1 MGVEIDKRQR
11 SLRERAEALLNQTHE
26 GSIDLSPGE
35 IRRLIHDLSVYQI
48 ELELQNEDLRNTQSQ
63 LEHTRD
69 RYARLYHQAPV
80 GYLSL
85 DASGIIQQVNQT
97 FADQIGWEG
106 PDLFGQ
112 ALADFMTGPDRETFL
127 SRFRAFF
134 NHPDSKSIDA
144 TLHGKSRHTFHAR
157 LTGRRDADAPL
168 LPQRS
173 SQAMLLVIVHDI
185 SAQKAME
192 DTLRESE
199 EQFRS
204 YYELGLIGMAIL
216 SPDKSWV
223 QFNDR
228 MCEML
233 GYTREELATRN
244 WADLTHPDDLEA
256 NMIQFERVVAGKSE
270 GYSLDKRYIRQDGG
284 IVHAV
289 VSAKGVRNPDGSAR
303 HFVAMVQDMTERKQ
317 AEEMLR
323 EREAVLHGI
332 TDSARDAIVM
342 LDPEGRISFWNPAA
356 EHIFGYTRDEALG
369 QDLHL
374 LLAPERYHDAHH
386 KAFIEFQQAGR
397 GNAIGKTLGLHA
409 RCKNGA
415 EIAVALSL
423 SAVHI
428 QNQWQAVGIL
438 RDETERQAQ
447 ERELRRLATTDHL
460 TGLANRRHFLGQVD
474 LELERFKRY
483 ARPAALLMM
492 DLDHFKQ
499 VNDTYGHATGDRA
512 LQHFATVAQAV
523 LRRTDLLSRLG
534 GEEFAALLPD
544 ADPEGA
550 GHLAERLRGALAD
563 APIPLET
570 GNIALTVSIGVA
582 LFSPADL
589 ETSAIL
595 GRADRALYRAK
606 DRGRN
611 RVEMETLD

>member
-1 MGVEIDKRQR
+1 
-11 SLRERAEALLNQTHE
+11 
-26 GSIDLSPGE
+26 
-35 IRRLIHDLSVYQI
+35 
-48 ELELQNEDLRNTQSQ
+48 
-63 LEHTRD
+63 
-69 RYARLYHQAPV
+69 
-80 GYLSL
+80 
-85 DASGIIQQVNQT
+85 
-97 FADQIGWEG
+97 
-106 PDLFGQ
+106 
-112 ALADFMTGPDRETFL
+112 
-127 SRFRAFF
+127 
-134 NHPDSKSIDA
+134 
-144 TLHGKSRHTFHAR
+144 
-157 LTGRRDADAPL
+157 
-168 LPQRS
+168 
-173 SQAMLLVIVHDI
+173 
-185 SAQKAME
+185 
-192 DTLRESE
+192 
-199 EQFRS
+199 
-204 YYELGLIGMAIL
+204 
-216 SPDKSWV
+216 
-223 QFNDR
+223 
-228 MCEML
+228 
-233 GYTREELATRN
+233 
-244 WADLTHPDDLEA
+244 
-256 NMIQFERVVAGKSE
+256 
-270 GYSLDKRYIRQDGG
+270 
-284 IVHAV
+284 
-289 VSAKGVRNPDGSAR
+289 
-303 HFVAMVQDMTERKQ
+303 
-317 AEEMLR
+317 
-323 EREAVLHGI
+323 
-332 TDSARDAIVM
+332 M
-342 LDPEGRISFWNPAA
+342 LDPEGRISFWNPSA

-409 RCKNGA
+409 RCKDGS

-428 QNQWQAVGIL
+428 RDQWQAVGIL

-474 LELERFKRY
+474 FELERFKRY

>member
-1 MGVEIDKRQR
+1 VGVEIDKRQR
-11 SLRERAEALLNQTHE
+11 SLRERAEALLNQVHE
-26 GSIDLSPGE
+26 DWIDLSPGE
-35 IRRLIHDLSVYQI
+35 IRRLVHDLSVYQI
-48 ELELQNEDLRNTQSQ
+48 ELELQNEDLRSTQSQ

-69 RYARLYHQAPV
+69 RYARLYHQSPV

-85 DASGIIQQVNQT
+85 DANGIIQQVNQT

-106 PDLFGQ
+106 PDLVDR
-112 ALADFMTGPDRETFL
+112 ALVDFMTGPDREAFL

-134 NHPDSKSIDA
+134 SQPDSKSIDA
-144 TLHGKSRHTFHAR
+144 TLHGKSGHTFRAR
-157 LTGRRDADAPL
+157 LTGRRDADAL
-168 LPQRS
+168 
-173 SQAMLLVIVHDI
+173 LLVIVHDI
-185 SAQKAME
+185 SVQKAME

-216 SPDKSWV
+216 SPDKNWV

-233 GYTREELATRN
+233 GYTREELATRT

-256 NMIQFERVVAGKSE
+256 SMIQFERVVAGKSD

-289 VSAKGVRNPDGSAR
+289 VSAKCVRNPDGSAR
-303 HFVAMVQDMTERKQ
+303 HFVAMAQDITERKQ

-323 EREAVLHGI
+323 EREAVLRGI

-356 EHIFGYTRDEALG
+356 EHTFGYTQDEALG
-369 QDLHL
+369 QNLHQ

-409 RCKNGA
+409 RRKDGA

-428 QNQWQAVGIL
+428 QNQWHAVGIL

-460 TGLANRRHFLGQVD
+460 TGLANRRHFLGQMD
-474 LELERFKRY
+474 LELDRFKRY
-483 ARPAALLMM
+483 TRPTALLMI
-492 DLDHFKQ
+492 DFDHFKQ
-499 VNDTYGHATGDRA
+499 VNDTYGHAAGDRA
-512 LQHFATVAQAV
+512 LQHFASVAQAV
-523 LRRTDLLSRLG
+523 LRRTDLLGRLG
-534 GEEFAALLPD
+534 GEEFAALLPG
-544 ADPEGA
+544 ADLEGA
-550 GHLAERLRGALAD
+550 RHLAERLRETLAN
-563 APIPLET
+563 APILLET

-582 LFSPADL
+582 PFSLADL

-606 DRGRN
+606 DQGRN